1 MRLIDKTPFLEEDG
15 SISFIHRIQGTL
27 QYGFSWYPNLQVQ
40 KKVIAIFE
48 KQLDKKFTLICNP
61 ILGTSKIMVP
71 FILIGPPGIQ
81 VFLLTN
87 EEGMYRSKS
96 DSWEKIESGKYKD
109 AGINLVKRTAKIGKA
124 VEVYLKKQNIEIPE
138 GIEAIF
144 LAVNPKITVE
154 AARPSV
160 RILMSDAI
168 ERFAASL
175 RQAPPIMVVAD
186 VHQISEA
193 ILNPVQP
200 KEDQPEETPLK
211 KSAPNQSSGADNF
224 GDDNFSFDN
233 EKPAAP
239 SASTK
244 TAPHT
249 AARRT
254 ARKTSNFGLFG
265 MTNKQLIILAV
276 MAGFIALVL
285 VAIIIIALIS
295 L

>member
-27 QYGFSWYPNLQVQ
+27 QFGFSWYSNLQAQ

-61 ILGTSKIMVP
+61 ILGTSKIIVP

-96 DSWEKIESGKYKD
+96 DSWEKIEGGKYKETS
-109 AGINLVKRTAKIGKA
+109 INLVKRTAKIGKA
-124 VEVYLKKQNIEIPE
+124 VEIHLKKQNIEIPN
-138 GIEAIF
+138 GIESIF

-154 AARPSV
+154 SARPSV

-175 RQAPPIMVVAD
+175 CQAPPIMVVAD

-200 KEDQPEETPLK
+200 KESSADEPEETPLK
-211 KSAPNQSSGADNF
+211 KSAPNQSS
-224 GDDNFSFDN
+224 
-233 EKPAAP
+233 
-239 SASTK
+239 ASTK
-244 TAPHT
+244 TAPRA
-249 AARRT
+249 AARQT
-254 ARKTSNFGLFG
+254 ARKPSKSGLFG
-265 MTNKQLIILAV
+265 MTNKQLIILAT
-276 MAGFIALVL
+276 MAGFVALAL